1 MFHTLPSFVYYFFSQ
16 TLLLSNSFFILNI
29 CTVIFLRRSH
39 YSFQPNHHSASW
51 TDDCKAHF
59 VSMSDLPVV
68 LIALSSA
75 NILLDPVHICWGRS
89 FLNITKRKGPSVEPC
104 WTPILMLQMP
114 QLMPLHDTDGLRPL
128 GQCFNHCNS
137 GSNCC
142 MCIAGVKTLFGVKK
156 AHHNK
161 FTLVKGFIPNI
172 DYTMETMIFK
182 KKQKSVIIKP
192 CLMKWDQICEWT
204 SLPIIML
211 IFPRTAIGL

>member
-1 MFHTLPSFVYYFFSQ
+1 
-16 TLLLSNSFFILNI
+16 
-29 CTVIFLRRSH
+29 
-39 YSFQPNHHSASW
+39 
-51 TDDCKAHF
+51 
-59 VSMSDLPVV
+59 MSDLPVV

-161 FTLVKGFIPNI
+161 STLVKGFIPNI
-172 DYTMETMIFK
+172 DYVMETMIFK
-182 KKQKSVIIKP
+182 KKKTSVIIKP
-192 CLMKWDQICEWT
+192 CLCGVDGSNSNGDQERNRK
-204 SLPIIML
+204 LPPQMVPDPNYRRHL
-211 IFPRTAIGL
+211 NSRLRT